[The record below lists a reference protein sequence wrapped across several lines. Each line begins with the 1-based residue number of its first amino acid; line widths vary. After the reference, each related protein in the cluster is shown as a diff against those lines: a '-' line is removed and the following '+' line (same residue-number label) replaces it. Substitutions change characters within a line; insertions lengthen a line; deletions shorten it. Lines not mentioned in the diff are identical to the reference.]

1 MNRYTEEKNEL
12 KTYGFD
18 EHTLERLNRLVSLNN
33 YHKHIE
39 AKNELVKMGK
49 RILPVMNTLIKSEL
63 TVLRREAIKIIMLIA
78 NRSSIPMAIRML
90 EDSDGDI
97 RWMAAETLIKIGRV
111 SIRPLLKALIDD
123 SHSYYL
129 RKGAH
134 HVLSELIRDYDA
146 KEFKELLHMLD
157 GELLEIIPVKT
168 LWILNN
174 IQIK

>member
-1 MNRYTEEKNEL
+1 
-12 KTYGFD
+12 
-18 EHTLERLNRLVSLNN
+18 
-33 YHKHIE
+33 
-39 AKNELVKMGK
+39 
-49 RILPVMNTLIKSEL
+49 
-63 TVLRREAIKIIMLIA
+63 MLIA

-111 SIRPLLKALIDD
+111 SIRPLIKALIDD
-123 SHSYYL
+123 SSYYL

-146 KEFKELLHMLD
+146 KELKELLHMLN
-157 GELLEIIPVKT
+157 GELPEIIPTKT

-174 IQIK
+174 IQVK

>member
-90 EDSDGDI
+90 
-97 RWMAAETLIKIGRV
+97 IKIGRV